1 MSDTFTST
9 TTSTY
14 CPTTNTTH
22 TITGITT
29 TSTGTLS
36 QSSIV
41 SSNYSL
47 VCSLTTPYFWY
58 SGFNPGSA
66 ATRSN
71 IVSVSVTSGGGSV
84 SLSRTNNSKAHTITY
99 TPAAITTETTA
110 VIQVQHR
117 KQTAYYS
124 GDSGS
129 YQWPNLNQG
138 ALTTVNITV
147 TVCPVSQTSVSIT
160 SVESVTPVEGGT
172 DVVTA
177 APVTASGVTISSYA
191 WTTSNAN
198 IISLSSST
206 VQSPT
211 LTFKNVTSNQTATIG
226 VTVTDSTGATATAS
240 QAYTVQFVN
249 QAPIATITGASSVLV
264 NSVANFD
271 GSTSYDP
278 DGTTSLTFAFTA
290 SIAGSQIDS
299 QSASSTET
307 YSFTPTSAG
316 QYTIA
321 LTVADGQGGST
332 TATKSLLAVTNA
344 NATTTSAGGY
354 GFEVYNAAG
363 AAVIRS
369 DELLIRKA
377 KIISANSSGAAS
389 TTITGTESGTKVVA
403 TTAGEDNSGAQIT
416 VTGTT
421 TKSVSITGALANEKI
436 YLYLLR

>member
-1 MSDTFTST
+1 M
-9 TTSTY
+9 
-14 CPTTNTTH
+14 
-22 TITGITT
+22 
-29 TSTGTLS
+29 
-36 QSSIV
+36 
-41 SSNYSL
+41 
-47 VCSLTTPYFWY
+47 TTPYFWY
-58 SGFNPGSA
+58 SSFNPGSA

-71 IVSVSVTSGGGSV
+71 IVSVSVTSGGGNV
-84 SLSRTNNSKAHTITY
+84 SLNRTNNSTAHTITY
-99 TPAAITTETTA
+99 TPPAITTESTA

-117 KQTAYYS
+117 KQTAIYS

-147 TVCPVSQTSVSIT
+147 TICPVSQTSVSIT
-160 SVESVTPVEGGT
+160 SVDDVTPVENST

-177 APVTASGVTISSYA
+177 SPVTASGVTISSYA
-191 WTTSNAN
+191 WTTTDID

-249 QAPIATITGASSVLV
+249 QAPIASITGASSVLV
-264 NSVANFD
+264 NTVANFD

-278 DGTTSLTFAFTA
+278 DGTTSLTFAFSA
-290 SIAGSQIDS
+290 SIAGSTIDT

-307 YSFTPTSAG
+307 YSFTPTSSG
-316 QYTIA
+316 QYTIS
-321 LTVADGQGGST
+321 LTVSDGTAST
-332 TATKSLLAVTNA
+332 TTTKSLLALTNA
-344 NATTTSAGGY
+344 NATTSSAGGY
-354 GFEVYNAAG
+354 GFEIYNAAG
-363 AAVIRS
+363 ATVIRS
-369 DELLIRKA
+369 DELIIRKA
-377 KIISANSSGAAS
+377 KIVSANSSGAAS
-389 TTITGTESGTKVVA
+389 TTITGTEAGTKILG
-403 TTAGEDNSGAQIT
+403 TTVGEDNAGADVT

-421 TKSVSITGALANEKI
+421 TKSVSITNALANQKI